1 MVEVPVKMYVQALA
15 KKAKEVARPLSQLST
30 KDRSQALSVVSER
43 LLEKKSSILDAN
55 RQDLDAVSKELGTQA
70 YRQALDRVRVTEES
84 IEMMVQDIQQLL
96 DQSDPIGEATQL
108 WCTLDGMQVS
118 RVRVPLGVIAVISDM
133 GPRVTAQSFTICLK
147 TGNVCIFRGGSEWF
161 HTNVCLSETFRAAIE
176 EVGIPSGAFTF
187 LDRTEPEGALELVR
201 LRQYVDAVIPR
212 GKGKLRQGAMEQARV
227 PIIGYDGGV
236 SHLYV
241 DGDGDIPLA
250 QTLVVNAKV
259 QDPTASNAVDTVL
272 VHQRVARHLL
282 PGLLRRCLEEY
293 KVQLRGCPK
302 TVSMM
307 GVMEMTGHLGIQN
320 ATERDWEQKFQSL
333 VMAVKVVN
341 DMDEA
346 LNHIAKV
353 GRGHTATIVTR
364 NYDTAMRFTREV
376 DSSAVLVN
384 ASTRLHGGE
393 QFGLGVE
400 IGMNTTPFHAR
411 GPLTL
416 DTLTS
421 EKYVVLGTGQL
432 QHPHPVPEA
441 YEDAMMLS
449 ARF

>member
-1 MVEVPVKMYVQALA
+1 MVEVPVKMYVQSLA
-15 KKAKEVARPLSQLST
+15 KKAKEVARPLSHLSS
-30 KDRSQALSVVSER
+30 KVRSQALSVMRDRV
-43 LLEKKSSILDAN
+43 LENMSAILDAN
-55 RQDLDAVSKELGTQA
+55 RQDLEAVSKELDTQA
-70 YRQALDRVRVTEES
+70 YREALDQVRVTEES
-84 IEMMVQDIQQLL
+84 IEIMAQDIQHIL
-96 DQSDPIGEATQL
+96 DHPDPIGEATQL
-108 WCTLDGMQVS
+108 WCAVDGMQVS

-133 GPRVTAQSFTICLK
+133 GPRVTVQSFSICLK

-161 HTNVCLSETFRAAIE
+161 HTNVCLSEIFRSAIE
-176 EVGIPSGAFTF
+176 EAGVPPFAVTF

-201 LRQYVDAVIPR
+201 LRQHVDAVIPR
-212 GKGKLRQGAMEQARV
+212 GREKLRKAAMDQARV

-236 SHLYV
+236 SHMYV
-241 DGDGDIPLA
+241 DGEGDIPLA

-307 GVMEMTGHLGIQN
+307 GVMAMTGHLGIQN
-320 ATERDWEQKFQSL
+320 ATEQDYGRKFQSL
-333 VMAVKVVN
+333 VMAVKIVN
-341 DMDEA
+341 DLDEA
-346 LNHIAKV
+346 IDHIAKV
-353 GRGHTATIVTR
+353 GPGHTATIVTR

-384 ASTRLHGGE
+384 ASNRLHGGE

-400 IGMNTTPFHAR
+400 IGMNTTPFHVR

-416 DTLTS
+416 QTLTS

-449 ARF
+449 PRF